1 MSANPTP
8 QKEASLGN
16 IARVGDQLWEDL
28 REGQE
33 IAKETG
39 NQRSWGGREV
49 HLRKPNVVS

>member
-1 MSANPTP
+1 L
-8 QKEASLGN
+8 QEFKASLGN